1 MRQKS
6 IETKAPPHRVRRCG
20 PQPISGFP
28 EEAMLQKQPEQAG
41 IRAKPQ
47 RERRNAKCSG
57 SVETQGDSCETTAGA
72 SKRRP
77 RRTAVAA
84 RNLSGPPRRG
94 QKRPGAMARNQ
105 NTPEQARRGRNSRET
120 TAGASKRNGIRAKPQ
135 RERRNATQ
143 FARNHRS
150 VETKAPPH
158 RVHRCGP
165 QPISGSPRRGQNTPE
180 EAGIRAKPQREHRNA
195 TELSKRNALRPKPQR
210 GHRNELGILAVL

>member
-1 MRQKS
+1 
-6 IETKAPPHRVRRCG
+6 
-20 PQPISGFP
+20 
-28 EEAMLQKQPEQAG
+28 MLQKQPEQAG

-94 QKRPGAMARNQ
+94 QKRPGAIAARNQ